1 MSGGI
6 PVALAFS
13 PNLNTH
19 SPLRQHRIVYPKIV
33 DPKFR
38 ALVLSGFVLLACS
51 PSEQRD
57 PLAVNPA
64 GLVEQGTLRLSRGD
78 ASHAIASFRTAL
90 LQDSLNADAMAGL
103 SRAYGLQEKVQL
115 AAVYLRRA
123 SATAYD
129 IGVAA
134 LDEGDNE
141 RAEAAFNH
149 VLDLVPRHP
158 LALIRLGEIADR
170 RGDQGRAI
178 ELFERAAEANPGY
191 AESFV
196 RLGRQHVLQRNAEK
210 ARTAFE
216 RAIEA
221 NINSPGAYMGLGDL
235 LSNEG
240 RWAAAVEQYDKV
252 LLINPHSQA
261 AKEALKRARTALA
274 QLSGVQDQSPHSRD
288 R

>member
-1 MSGGI
+1 LSGGI

-19 SPLRQHRIVYPKIV
+19 SPLRQHRIVYPK
-33 DPKFR
+33 FR
-38 ALVLSGFVLLACS
+38 APVLIGFVLLACS
-51 PSEQRD
+51 PSERRD
-57 PLAVNPA
+57 PLPLDPA
-64 GLVEQGTLRLSRGD
+64 GLVKQGNLRLSSGD

-141 RAEAAFNH
+141 RAGAAFNH

-178 ELFERAAEANPGY
+178 ELFERAVEANPGY

-196 RLGRQHVLQRNAEK
+196 RLGHQHVLQRNAEK

-252 LLINPHSQA
+252 LLINPQSQA
-261 AKEALKRARTALA
+261 AKTALKRARE
-274 QLSGVQDQSPHSRD
+274 QL
-288 R
+288 

>member
-19 SPLRQHRIVYPKIV
+19 SPLRQHRIVYLKIV

-51 PSEQRD
+51 PSQRRD
-57 PLAVNPA
+57 TLPLDPA
-64 GLVEQGTLRLSRGD
+64 GLVDQGNPRLSSGD
-78 ASHAIASFRTAL
+78 ANHAIASFRSAL
-90 LQDSLNADAMAGL
+90 LQDSLNADAMVGL
-103 SRAYGLQEKVQL
+103 SKAYSLQEKVQL
-115 AAVYLRRA
+115 GAVYLRRA

-129 IGVAA
+129 IGVAV

-141 RAEAAFNH
+141 RAGAAFDH
-149 VLDLVPRHP
+149 VQDLVLRHP

-170 RGDQGRAI
+170 RGDQGSAT

-196 RLGRQHVLQRNAEK
+196 RLGHQHVLQRNAAK

-216 RAIEA
+216 RAIEVKT
-221 NINSPGAYMGLGDL
+221 NSPGVYLGLGDL

-240 RWAAAVEQYDKV
+240 R
-252 LLINPHSQA
+252 
-261 AKEALKRARTALA
+261 
-274 QLSGVQDQSPHSRD
+274 
-288 R
+288 